1 MPDSLMERVGISAL
15 PLELYPCHKPIM
27 CERASLVVG
36 LSLGVL
42 LALSSMISAMLMAP
56 DRAAAGYEAYALTY
70 GAAPA
75 DLCGEHA
82 GHDHHC
88 PLCHG
93 LPDAPE
99 SARAERQTRLEPHE
113 AWQRRDDL
121 HRAAQARNLRHSPRA
136 PPVSV

>member
-1 MPDSLMERVGISAL
+1 MRKRAAL
-15 PLELYPCHKPIM
+15 
-27 CERASLVVG
+27 AVV

-42 LALSSMISAMLMAP
+42 LALSSVVSAMLMSP
-56 DRAAAGYEAYALTY
+56 DRAAAGYEAYALTF
-70 GAAPA
+70 GADPA
-75 DLCGEHA
+75 DLCGDHAGHA

-99 SARAERQTRLEPHE
+99 SARAERQTLLEPHE

-121 HRAAQARNLRHSPRA
+121 HRAAQARNLCHSPRA

>member
-1 MPDSLMERVGISAL
+1 MR
-15 PLELYPCHKPIM
+15 
-27 CERASLVVG
+27 ERASLSVG

-42 LALSSMISAMLMAP
+42 LALSSVFSAMLMSP
-56 DRAAAGYEAYALTY
+56 ERASAGYEAYALVY
-70 GAAPA
+70 GDDPA
-75 DLCGEHA
+75 DLCGDHSEHDGHA

-99 SARAERQTRLEPHE
+99 SARPERHTLLEPHE

-121 HRAAQARNLRHSPRA
+121 HRNAQARNLRHSTRA